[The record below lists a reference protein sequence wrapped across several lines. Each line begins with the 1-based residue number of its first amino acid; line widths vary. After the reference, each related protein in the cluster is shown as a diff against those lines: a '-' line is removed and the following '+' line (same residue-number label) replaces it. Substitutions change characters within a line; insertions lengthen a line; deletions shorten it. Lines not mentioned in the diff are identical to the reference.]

1 MTTTIEDVRANE
13 RHFPRAE
20 VEAAFARYR
29 AIVEGAH
36 GSDAKDYS
44 AYSSIFTEELLYIEH
59 CMGNPDGRPASP
71 LLATTHAEIDAWM
84 AYMMTR
90 DLPPMTFPLE
100 WSMIDG
106 NRVAFKAI
114 NRLPDPPDGS
124 GPYEIAS
131 MTVMEY
137 AGDGKFRSK
146 EDIYNAKL
154 WDDILNRWMA
164 AMGHTGRVAD
174 LGFGRV
180 WA

>member
-1 MTTTIEDVRANE
+1 MSDDTP
-13 RHFPRAE
+13 FPREE
-20 VEAAFARYR
+20 VAAAFARYR

-36 GSDAKDYS
+36 GSEAKDYS
-44 AYSSIFTEELLYIEH
+44 TYSSIFVDDLTYIEH
-59 CMGNPDGRPASP
+59 CMGDPAGRPGSP
-71 LLATTHAEIDAWM
+71 LLATSRQGIDDWM
-84 AYMMTR
+84 AFMMTR

-131 MTVMEY
+131 MTVMVY

-154 WDDILNRWMA
+154 WDRILNDWMA
-164 AMGHTGRVAD
+164 AMGRTGRVAD
-174 LGFGRV
+174 LAHGRV